1 MSEEVIEI
9 PVIETTIETAALNP
23 FLDEALT
30 SSWTMTCASLIL
42 ICGQVGFT
50 LLELA

>member
-1 MSEEVIEI
+1 MSEVADI
-9 PVIETTIETAALNP
+9 PAETVMNDTAVNP
-23 FLDEALT
+23 FLDDALT

>member
-1 MSEEVIEI
+1 
-9 PVIETTIETAALNP
+9 
-23 FLDEALT
+23 
-30 SSWTMTCASLIL
+30 MTCASLIL

>member
-1 MSEEVIEI
+1 MTTVEEDPIVEAVAAVI
-9 PVIETTIETAALNP
+9 TNP

-30 SSWTMTCASLIL
+30 SSWTMTCASLVL